1 MKIKQEHECFVL
13 QGEKWKSL
21 RYADIDPSSLVVYR
35 QEGETRRVFPAQAY
49 EYRDGK
55 IRRAKG
61 SPIPDFS
68 ASPFYDLKGFDHEK
82 FSAWGNEP
90 YMLFADYEC
99 CAAAEQ
105 TPEFRARELSRKNGM
120 AGRLEKF
127 FGARSGGE
135 IRYTV
140 FGDSIS
146 TGCEASIPQYT
157 FFERFSRYAAQ
168 KFGVSVPIENVAVGG
183 ESTFEG
189 VRRYRRDVLA
199 SRPAIVSIGFGM
211 NDQNT
216 IGGKLTVPPDDY
228 YKNILEIT
236 CAVQDTGA
244 QAVLISPCC
253 PHPRWIH
260 TSGRM
265 DDYVAKLYEVSD
277 RTGACLADVNALW
290 KDELQYKQP
299 DDLLRNGINHPT
311 DYGHYLYFLMLKNLI
326 D

>member
-1 MKIKQEHECFVL
+1 MKIKQEHESFVL

-82 FSAWGNEP
+82 FSVWGNEP

-146 TGCEASIPQYT
+146 TG
-157 FFERFSRYAAQ
+157 
-168 KFGVSVPIENVAVGG
+168 
-183 ESTFEG
+183 
-189 VRRYRRDVLA
+189 
-199 SRPAIVSIGFGM
+199 
-211 NDQNT
+211 
-216 IGGKLTVPPDDY
+216 
-228 YKNILEIT
+228 
-236 CAVQDTGA
+236 
-244 QAVLISPCC
+244 
-253 PHPRWIH
+253 
-260 TSGRM
+260 
-265 DDYVAKLYEVSD
+265 
-277 RTGACLADVNALW
+277 
-290 KDELQYKQP
+290 
-299 DDLLRNGINHPT
+299 
-311 DYGHYLYFLMLKNLI
+311 
-326 D
+326 

>member
-1 MKIKQEHECFVL
+1 
-13 QGEKWKSL
+13 
-21 RYADIDPSSLVVYR
+21 
-35 QEGETRRVFPAQAY
+35 
-49 EYRDGK
+49 
-55 IRRAKG
+55 
-61 SPIPDFS
+61 
-68 ASPFYDLKGFDHEK
+68 
-82 FSAWGNEP
+82 
-90 YMLFADYEC
+90 
-99 CAAAEQ
+99 
-105 TPEFRARELSRKNGM
+105 M

-244 QAVLISPCC
+244 QAVLLSPCC
-253 PHPRWIH
+253 PHPRWVH

>member
-1 MKIKQEHECFVL
+1 MKIKQEHESFVL

-21 RYADIDPSSLVVYR
+21 RYADIDPSSLVLYR
-35 QEGETRRVFPAQAY
+35 QEGETRRVFPAQTY
-49 EYRDGK
+49 KYRDGK
-55 IRRAKG
+55 IRRTQG

-120 AGRLEKF
+120 AGRLKEF
-127 FGARSGGE
+127 FEARRSGE

-157 FFERFSRYAAQ
+157 FFERFSRYAGQ

-199 SRPAIVSIGFGM
+199 SRPDIVSIGFGM
-211 NDQNT
+211 NDQNMT
-216 IGGKLTVPPDDY
+216 GGKLTVPPDDY
-228 YKNILEIT
+228 YKNVLEIT

-253 PHPRWIH
+253 PHPGWIH

-265 DDYVAKLYEVSD
+265 DDYVAKLYEVSEH
-277 RTGACLADVNALW
+277 TGACLADVNALW